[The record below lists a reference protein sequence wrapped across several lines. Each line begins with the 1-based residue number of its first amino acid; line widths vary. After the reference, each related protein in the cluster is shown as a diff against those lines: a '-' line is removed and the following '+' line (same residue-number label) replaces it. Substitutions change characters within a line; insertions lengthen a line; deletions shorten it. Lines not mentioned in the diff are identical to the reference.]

1 MLPITLET
9 KIRFSTYS
17 ISNPDGQ
24 NVNVEF
30 GEILLEL
37 QKRFQN
43 NWFQSAPATN
53 HLWRYGVPMEDI
65 PYSSLAKAG
74 YLDTAHQQTERW
86 KQKKYY
92 YKVKPERLKGYSPPA
107 S

>member
-1 MLPITLET
+1 MKPITLET
-9 KIRFSTYS
+9 KIRFSTFS
-17 ISNPDGQ
+17 KSNPDGQ
-24 NVNVEF
+24 NVDIEV

-53 HLWRYGVPMEDI
+53 HLWRYGVPMENI

-74 YLDTAHQQTERW
+74 YLDTAHQQTEIW
-86 KQKKYY
+86 KPKKYY
-92 YKVKPERLKGYSPPA
+92 YRVKSQRLKSYIPP
-107 S
+107 SR